1 MKALLYRKFASEKNE
16 LLAVA
21 ILFAASVAL
30 WFLIDEM
37 LTSFITYITV
47 CVFLLSRSISS
58 GEKVG
63 WDSYSR
69 ALPVSVCQRVGA
81 RYIFWTVI
89 LLAAT
94 LLYSGFECIVVLLN
108 RVGVNGAI
116 DQVAGKWFSS
126 SFSVYILCFLTFMLA
141 SSFALPVSYAMK
153 RSSVRSMI
161 ILLIFMP
168 AAMSLVMFLIVDALV
183 GYGNFI
189 SVLEMKE
196 SIILIFAAVML
207 IFAAS
212 FCFSVIFETRTQ
224 KEKLKAVKAAA
235 AVLTVAAVAASGFA
249 VGYLHECGAFKKT
262 QASIWDLR
270 DKLNEFTD
278 TEPTT
283 DIGEPITEEA
293 TRYDNSELRAAM
305 LEITEKICGKTF
317 ADKKIHEAEKLLE
330 EISFGEMI
338 NPEYD
343 EFPPV
348 EIRIYNHTGGDEK
361 PNHPDR
367 ITITANVDPTLIVY
381 PDAYDSYDD
390 AEKKHAEIL
399 DLFRIGTTEEEA
411 LERIKELGLCP
422 FEISEQLK
430 GNVPLRTYS
439 FEIDYYSEY
448 KNAVKPTVSFSFDV
462 IDGRISNVE

>member
-1 MKALLYRKFASEKNE
+1 MKALLYRKFASERNE

-21 ILFAASVAL
+21 VLFAVSAVL

-37 LTSFITYITV
+37 IISFITYITA
-47 CVFLLSRSISS
+47 CVFLLSRSIVA

-81 RYIFWTVI
+81 RYIFWATV
-89 LLAAT
+89 LVAPM
-94 LLYSGFECIVVLLN
+94 LLYSGFEFIVVLYN
-108 RVGVNGAI
+108 RVGVNGALE
-116 DQVAGKWFSS
+116 QVAGGWFSS

-141 SSFALPVSYAMK
+141 SAFALPVSYAMK
-153 RSSVRSMI
+153 RSSVRSLI

-168 AAMSLVMFLIVDALV
+168 AALSLVMFLVIDVLG
-183 GYGNFI
+183 GYGNFTAA
-189 SVLEMKE
+189 LEMTE

-212 FCFSVIFETRTQ
+212 FCFSVVFETKTE

-235 AVLTVAAVAASGFA
+235 AVLTVAAVAASGFT
-249 VGYLHECGAFKKT
+249 VGYLHENGAFKKT
-262 QASIWDLR
+262 QDSIWDVR
-270 DKLNEFTD
+270 DKMNEFTD

-283 DIGEPITEEA
+283 DIGELIPEEA
-293 TRYDNSELRAAM
+293 TRYDNSERRAAM

-317 ADKKIHEAEKLLE
+317 ADKRINEAEKLFE
-330 EISFGEMI
+330 EMLFGDMV

-348 EIRIYNHTGGDEK
+348 KIRIYNHTAYDEK
-361 PNHPDR
+361 PNYPDR
-367 ITITANVDPTLIVY
+367 IEITADVDPTLIVY
-381 PDAYDSYDD
+381 PDAYDSYND

-399 DLFRIGTTEEEA
+399 ELFRIGTTEEEA
-411 LERIKELGLCP
+411 LEHIKELGLCP
-422 FEISEQLK
+422 CEISEQLR
-430 GNVPLRTYS
+430 GNVPFRTYS
-439 FEIDYYSEY
+439 FKIDYYSEY
-448 KNAVKPTVSFSFDV
+448 KNAVKPTVGFSFDV
-462 IDGRISNVE
+462 IDGRISHVE

>member
-37 LTSFITYITV
+37 LISFITYITA

-69 ALPVSVCQRVGA
+69 VLPVSVCQRVGA
-81 RYIFWTVI
+81 RYIFWAVI
-89 LLAAT
+89 LLAPT

-108 RVGVNGAI
+108 RVGVNGAVE
-116 DQVAGKWFSS
+116 QVAGKWFSS
-126 SFSVYILCFLTFMLA
+126 SFSIYIICFLTFMLA
-141 SSFALPVSYAMK
+141 SAFVLPVSYAMK

-168 AAMSLVMFLIVDALV
+168 AAMSLVMFLTVDALG

-189 SVLEMKE
+189 SVLEMTE
-196 SIILIFAAVML
+196 SIILLFSAVLL
-207 IFAAS
+207 IYAAS
-212 FCFSVIFETRTQ
+212 FCFSVIFETKTE
-224 KEKLKAVKAAA
+224 KEKLKPVIIAA
-235 AVLTVAAVAASGFA
+235 AVLTAAAVAASGFA

-262 QASIWDLR
+262 RSSIWDIR
-270 DKLNEFTD
+270 DELNEFTD

-283 DIGEPITEEA
+283 DIGELIPEET
-293 TRYDNSELRAAM
+293 TRYDNSERRAAM

-330 EISFGEMI
+330 EIGFGDMVE
-338 NPEYD
+338 PEYD
-343 EFPPV
+343 EFSPV
-348 EIRIYNHTGGDEK
+348 EIKIYNRSGDDEK

-367 ITITANVDPTLIVY
+367 ISIEANIDPNLIVY
-381 PDAYDSYDD
+381 PDAYDSYND

-411 LERIKELGLCP
+411 LEHMKELGLCP
-422 FEISEQLK
+422 CEISEQLR
-430 GNVPLRTYS
+430 GNVPFRTYS
-439 FEIDYYSEY
+439 FKIDYYSEY

-462 IDGRISNVE
+462 IDGRISHVE